1 MGSSIRINLVTVK
14 TENEQAAYSF
24 AQPVTFITGSI
35 GVGKSSLLELL
46 KYGLGGTANLMPA
59 IRNNVR
65 FVEVEASFQGQNYRF
80 IREMGETTID
90 VIDTETGEIIGPW
103 SVTNRKYMRKASQQL
118 LGLLGLPADLR
129 IPKRRVKPT
138 SDTVGIS
145 FFDLYKYIYLGQNGI
160 DTSVVGHTDRN
171 LDNKRRAVFELLYG
185 LNSPELID
193 LAVQRGKW
201 LDREKHLTASAEAVK
216 DFLSQGNEP
225 TPDQLRAL
233 EVEAQGDLESA
244 HEMLQAVRT
253 ESEAL
258 LSSQREIRDR
268 VGSLR
273 SRLSELSAF
282 RDITAGDVH
291 KSESLLA
298 QLRLEQQAMQ
308 RVDVAH
314 SALSGLEFSA
324 CPRCL
329 QEVANRSVPDEHCL
343 LCMQPESVTERSGTG
358 ELKRLSSQIL
368 ETQAL
373 LSQDENA
380 LNSWKME
387 IRRVERQLAELTM
400 ELERSSS
407 ELISP
412 QLEEV
417 QSLSMRIAR
426 LEAKLEQ
433 LEASSARWSNYNST
447 LEEARAAASEAALVG
462 VAEADLQA
470 TLTENRTRV
479 SDLSRVFNATVR
491 DLRLP
496 WYQSAGIDPD
506 NYMPVVNGEHFEDLS
521 VGGAR
526 KTIVNLA
533 YHLAN
538 LQYAILHDEVA
549 YPTLLIVDSPRK
561 NVGQTEE
568 DMAVG
573 RQTYLSFLRLQA
585 ERGSAFQIIVA
596 DNSIPGGLPS
606 EYSELHFT
614 YDAPVVPG
622 VPHPGESVERVR

>member
-1 MGSSIRINLVTVK
+1 MGSSIRINRVTIK
-14 TENEQAAYSF
+14 TANEQAVYSF
-24 AQPVTFITGSI
+24 QQSVTFITGSI

-46 KYGLGGTANLMPA
+46 KYGLGGTGTLMPA
-59 IRNNVR
+59 IRSNVKS
-65 FVEVEASFQGQNYRF
+65 VEVEASLQGRNYRF
-80 IREMGETTID
+80 IREMGETTLD
-90 VIDTETGEIIGPW
+90 VIETETGELIGPW
-103 SVTNRKYMRKASQQL
+103 SVTNRKYMSKASQQL
-118 LGLLGLPADLR
+118 LALLGLPADLR

-193 LAVQRGKW
+193 LAVQKGKW
-201 LDREKHLTASAEAVK
+201 LDREKHLTANAEAVK
-216 DFLSQGNEP
+216 NFLDQANEP
-225 TPDQLRAL
+225 TPEQLTAQDL
-233 EVEAQGDLESA
+233 EARNDLESA
-244 HEMLQAVRT
+244 HEMLQAVRN

-258 LSSQREIRDR
+258 LSSQREMRNR

-273 SRLSELSAF
+273 SELNELSAF
-282 RDITAGDVH
+282 RDIAAGDVH

-308 RVDVAH
+308 RVEVANN
-314 SALSGLEFSA
+314 ALSGLEFSS

-329 QEVANRSVPDEHCL
+329 QDVTNRDVPDDHCL
-343 LCMQPESVTERSGTG
+343 LCMQSEVVAEPGGTG
-358 ELKRLSSQIL
+358 ELKRLSSQII
-368 ETQAL
+368 ETQSL
-373 LSQDENA
+373 LLQDANT
-380 LNSWKME
+380 LDSRTVE
-387 IRRVERQLAELTM
+387 IRRVERQLAELTI

-407 ELISP
+407 QLISP

-433 LEASSARWSNYNST
+433 LEASSARWSNYSST
-447 LEEARAAASEAALVG
+447 LEEAEAAASEAALVG
-462 VAEADLQA
+462 EAEAELQL
-470 TLTENRTRV
+470 TLTGNRTRV
-479 SDLSRVFNATVR
+479 PELSRVFNATVR

-506 NYMPVVNGEHFEDLS
+506 SYMPVVNGEQFEDLS

-538 LQYAILHDEVA
+538 LKYAILHDEVA
-549 YPTLLIVDSPRK
+549 YPKLLIVDSPRK
-561 NVGQTEE
+561 NVGQTAE
-568 DMAVG
+568 DVAVS
-573 RQTYLSFLRLQA
+573 RQTYLAFMRLQA
-585 ERGSAFQIIVA
+585 DHGSAFQVIVA
-596 DNSIPGGLPS
+596 DNSIPEDLPF

-622 VPHPGESVERVR
+622 VPHPGEGVERVV